1 MTLVVGLGNIG
12 KGYEATRHNVG
23 FMLIDLLLQE
33 LETTNISSSKF
44 KGELYKNGSSLF
56 LKPHTYM
63 NLSGHSVCAVK
74 NFYNCDRLIVIH
86 DDIDLSLGTVRF
98 KKGGSAGGH
107 NGLKSIDELCSN
119 DYERIR
125 IGIGKDENVKDFVL
139 SKFSRV
145 ELEKLDEILKHCK
158 SALLELL
165 SGASISEISSR
176 YSLRA

>member
-1 MTLVVGLGNIG
+1 MKKQIEKEKNA
-12 KGYEATRHNVG
+12 GY
-23 FMLIDLLLQE
+23 
-33 LETTNISSSKF
+33 
-44 KGELYKNGSSLF
+44 
-56 LKPHTYM
+56 
-63 NLSGHSVCAVK
+63 
-74 NFYNCDRLIVIH
+74 
-86 DDIDLSLGTVRF
+86 VRF